1 MNYLKRTADGY
12 LSLQLAS
19 SGAVLIEGPKWCGK
33 TTTAAQQAKS
43 IISLQDPD
51 MRDSYQATAEV
62 KPSLLL
68 AGDTPR
74 LIDEWQEAP
83 VLWDAVRTM
92 VDKRNEFGQFIM
104 TGSNSID
111 SKKKKEY
118 IKHSGSGRIA
128 KMQMLPMS
136 LYESLESNGKI
147 SLQSLFDVP
156 ELDIDG
162 ITSDMTIEDLI
173 FAACRGGWP
182 ASLKASFDKAKL
194 QIAKNY
200 IRTVC
205 DTDVST
211 IDGIERNEKIA
222 KAILQSYAR
231 NISTLAKKSEI
242 YKDVNEHL
250 EGISDTTFDT
260 YLNALQRL
268 FVIQDVDA
276 WSPAIR
282 SASAIRRGSKRE
294 FVDPS
299 IAVAALGLSPQALY
313 TDLKTFGFLFE
324 CMAIR
329 DLKAYSMSL
338 GGSISY
344 YHDRYDLEADAVLHL
359 EDGRYALIEFKLGSK
374 EIEEGAGHLK
384 EIKRLVQEH
393 NKVEKQIKLREP
405 DLMMV
410 ITGGHMAYT
419 RPDGVKIIP
428 LACLKD

>member
-1 MNYLKRTADGY
+1 M
-12 LSLQLAS
+12 
-19 SGAVLIEGPKWCGK
+19 
-33 TTTAAQQAKS
+33 
-43 IISLQDPD
+43 
-51 MRDSYQATAEV
+51 
-62 KPSLLL
+62 
-68 AGDTPR
+68 
-74 LIDEWQEAP
+74 
-83 VLWDAVRTM
+83 
-92 VDKRNEFGQFIM
+92 
-104 TGSNSID
+104 
-111 SKKKKEY
+111 
-118 IKHSGSGRIA
+118 
-128 KMQMLPMS
+128 
-136 LYESLESNGKI
+136 
-147 SLQSLFDVP
+147 
-156 ELDIDG
+156 
-162 ITSDMTIEDLI
+162 
-173 FAACRGGWP
+173 
-182 ASLKASFDKAKL
+182 
-194 QIAKNY
+194 
-200 IRTVC
+200 
-205 DTDVST
+205 
-211 IDGIERNEKIA
+211 
-222 KAILQSYAR
+222 
-231 NISTLAKKSEI
+231 I

-268 FVIQDVDA
+268 FVIQDIDA
-276 WSPAIR
+276 WKPAIR

-329 DLKAYSMSL
+329 DLEAYSMSL

-419 RPDGVKIIP
+419 RPDGVKVIP

>member
-1 MNYLKRTADGY
+1 
-12 LSLQLAS
+12 
-19 SGAVLIEGPKWCGK
+19 
-33 TTTAAQQAKS
+33 
-43 IISLQDPD
+43 

-231 NISTLAKKSEI
+231 NISTLAKKSVI